1 MVGKTYITEC
11 HNVREWGISEL
22 EGMGDDFDGL

>member
-1 MVGKTYITEC
+1 MEGKTYVAKR
-11 HNVREWGISEL
+11 HNVRERGIPEL